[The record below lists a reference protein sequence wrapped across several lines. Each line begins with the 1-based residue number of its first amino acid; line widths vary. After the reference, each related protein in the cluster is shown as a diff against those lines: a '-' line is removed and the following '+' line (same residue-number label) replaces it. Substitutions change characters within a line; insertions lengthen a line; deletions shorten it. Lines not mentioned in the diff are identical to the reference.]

1 MQTMHHPDGDWE
13 CETWPVRFDGKPPEL
28 KPSPK
33 LGQHTEEVF
42 ASWLGISHSDI
53 EKLRAEKVLGK

>member
-1 MQTMHHPDGDWE
+1 
-13 CETWPVRFDGKPPEL
+13 VRFDGRPPEL

-42 ASWLGISHSDI
+42 VSWLGLSSSDI
-53 EKLRAEKVLGK
+53 AALQQERVLGQ

>member
-1 MQTMHHPDGDWE
+1 
-13 CETWPVRFDGKPPEL
+13 VRFDGRPPEL

-42 ASWLGISHSDI
+42 VEWLGLNASQI
-53 EKLRAEKVLGK
+53 EALRAEKVLGK

>member
-1 MQTMHHPDGDWE
+1 M
-13 CETWPVRFDGKPPEL
+13 RFDGKPPEL

-42 ASWLGISHSDI
+42 ASWLNLGSGDI
-53 EKLRAEKVLGK
+53 DKLRAEKIIG